1 MLKWAMKQGQAQLL
15 CVLSGQKKAGEHRE
29 RLSHR
34 LLSISTYLEDVPSF
48 EAQLVVCGGFE
59 VIFGDG
65 FHSERGSGLSS
76 LEQGGRESSLLKR
89 PSTLGSASPL
99 LGDWLPHAGTHN
111 ATLNQKSADWEKWPD
126 RRQPRPA
133 RRPAVPAPTPPGSVG
148 LSPPPSLPGRS
159 PELLLPLFSLSPQ
172 ATDRP
177 AGQWR
182 RRLGPFPI
190 TLPLP
195 SRWVCSACRN
205 RLESRWSPP
214 FLPRPSRCSP
224 GTKCSPPEERPAP
237 GDGPLLFSV
246 IQAPS
251 LLSPT
256 NRSGFLKKLGPL
268 LHSQKAATWVWS
280 LAALTVFWN

>member
-1 MLKWAMKQGQAQLL
+1 MREVAR
-15 CVLSGQKKAGEHRE
+15 SKAAPPC
-29 RLSHR
+29 
-34 LLSISTYLEDVPSF
+34 PS
-48 EAQLVVCGGFE
+48 AC
-59 VIFGDG
+59 
-65 FHSERGSGLSS
+65 
-76 LEQGGRESSLLKR
+76 R
-89 PSTLGSASPL
+89 PS
-99 LGDWLPHAGTHN
+99 PHAP
-111 ATLNQKSADWEKWPD
+111 W
-126 RRQPRPA
+126 
-133 RRPAVPAPTPPGSVG
+133 

-190 TLPLP
+190 TLPLS
-195 SRWVCSACRN
+195 SRWVCRN

-224 GTKCSPPEERPAP
+224 RTKCSPPKGRPAP
-237 GDGPLLFSV
+237 GDGPLLFSL

-268 LHSQKAATWVWS
+268 LHSQKAAVWVWS
-280 LAALTVFWN
+280 RAALTVL

>member
-1 MLKWAMKQGQAQLL
+1 MSTRRGRLTACWASVLTLRMSPLLKLSSSSAVALKSYLAMASI
-15 CVLSGQKKAGEHRE
+15 LSG
-29 RLSHR
+29 
-34 LLSISTYLEDVPSF
+34 
-48 EAQLVVCGGFE
+48 AQ
-59 VIFGDG
+59 
-65 FHSERGSGLSS
+65 SS
-76 LEQGGRESSLLKR
+76 AAWSRGGRESSLLKR
-89 PSTLGSASPL
+89 PSALGSASPL
-99 LGDWLPHAGTHN
+99 FGDWLPNAGTHN
-111 ATLNQKSADWEKWPD
+111 ATLNQKSADCEKWPD

-214 FLPRPSRCSP
+214 FLPRPSRCSR

-237 GDGPLLFSV
+237 RDGPLLFSV

-256 NRSGFLKKLGPL
+256 NRFGFLKKLGPL

-280 LAALTVFWN
+280 RAALTVF